1 MSGSLQT
8 DIAPA
13 ELAALLQARGFRAE
27 VQEPGPILVSAA
39 SGLGFRAEFAN
50 PVVDTPGRFLDFTLL
65 CAIEVPA
72 DAGRDLAVRWNASRR
87 FARLQQRDG
96 VLILDMDVLLAGGV
110 TEAYLGARI
119 EIWDQLL
126 RLLVA
131 DLRVPPG

>member
-1 MSGSLQT
+1 MSGSLHA

-50 PVVDTPGRFLDFTLL
+50 PVAGTPGRFLDFTLL
-65 CAIEVPA
+65 CAIEVAA
-72 DAGRDLAVRWNASRR
+72 DRGHDLTARWNASRR
-87 FARLQQRDG
+87 FGRLQQRDG

-126 RLLVA
+126 RLLVG
-131 DLRVPPG
+131 DLRAPPG

>member
-1 MSGSLQT
+1 VSDNLRI

-27 VQEPGPILVSAA
+27 LQEPGPILISAA

-50 PVVDTPGRFLDFTLL
+50 PVAAAPGRFLDFTLL
-65 CAIEVPA
+65 CAIEIPA
-72 DAGRDLAVRWNASRR
+72 DTGQDLAARWNASRR
-87 FARLQQRDG
+87 FGRLQQREG
-96 VLILDMDVLLAGGV
+96 VLILDMDVLVAGGV

-126 RLLVA
+126 RLLVG
-131 DLRVPPG
+131 DLRAPPG